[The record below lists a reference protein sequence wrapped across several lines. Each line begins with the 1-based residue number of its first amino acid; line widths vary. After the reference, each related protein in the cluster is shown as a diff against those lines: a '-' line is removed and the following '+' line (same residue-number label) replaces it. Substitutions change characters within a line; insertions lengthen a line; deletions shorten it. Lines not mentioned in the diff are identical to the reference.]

1 MAVYQYYL
9 AVIPLKGIIRKHGFV
24 PNKIN
29 VSTETGYFESEAKN
43 YWQEINLKPQEI
55 VSQMDSIIK
64 RANWGNDETSFNW
77 KYYTDDVD
85 NDAAIYLD
93 ENLLVVNEFS
103 FRFDLREEN
112 LNFLKRMIELGRVN
126 QWLFMDRNGKLFNPD
141 FEEMKNSIQDSNAY
155 RFLEDPHGFLDDLN
169 SLY

>member
-9 AVIPLKGIIRKHGFV
+9 AVIPLEGIVKKHGFV

-29 VSTETGYFESEAKN
+29 VSTESGYFESEAKI
-43 YWQEINLKPQEI
+43 YWQEINIKPRKI

-77 KYYTDDVD
+77 KHYTKDID

-93 ENLLVVNEFS
+93 ENTLILKEFS

-112 LNFLKRMIELGRVN
+112 LNFLKRMIELGKEN

-141 FEEMKNSIQDSNAY
+141 FKEMINSIQDSNAY

-169 SLY
+169 S